1 MQITFDSTNPAE
13 VAAVH
18 AATSELVR
26 RTATDWELPAPTEPS
41 APVAEAK
48 ILDEVV
54 QNLKADPVDSKQE
67 VEQQLGDDYSAA
79 AAVDTDSTGAEW
91 DPELH
96 SSSRAKNADGTW
108 KKRRNSGAKVTDA
121 EVAMVAL
128 GAAQTATETVAK
140 NDASALVPTP
150 PAPPAP
156 PAAPAAEDDPFVKIM
171 ALLTGQ
177 VATVTQAKEAA
188 QRQGL
193 KDLGDLRV
201 NGTHAQKLAV
211 LRELEGE

>member
-26 RTATDWELPAPTEPS
+26 RTAADWKLPAPE
-41 APVAEAK
+41 AP
-48 ILDEVV
+48 IMTEVV
-54 QNLKADPVDSKQE
+54 KADPEMPVAGVDIPGPNDMLLPADADPS
-67 VEQQLGDDYSAA
+67 VER
-79 AAVDTDSTGAEW
+79 DSTGAEW
-91 DPELH
+91 NAELH

-108 KKRRNSGAKVTDA
+108 KKRRNSGAAQAPA
-121 EVAMVAL
+121 EPA
-128 GAAQTATETVAK
+128 
-140 NDASALVPTP
+140 VPTP

-177 VATVTQAKEAA
+177 AATVTQAKEAA

-201 NGTHAQKLAV
+201 NGTPEQKLAV

>member
-26 RTATDWELPAPTEPS
+26 RTATDWKLPAPEPQIL
-41 APVAEAK
+41 AEG
-48 ILDEVV
+48 V
-54 QNLKADPVDSKQE
+54 KADPEPEAQFQE
-67 VEQQLGDDYSAA
+67 DHETASEILQAA

-91 DPELH
+91 NPELH
-96 SSSRAKNADGTW
+96 SSSRAKVADGTW
-108 KKRRNSGAKVTDA
+108 KKRRNSGA
-121 EVAMVAL
+121 
-128 GAAQTATETVAK
+128 AQPA
-140 NDASALVPTP
+140 VPTP

-201 NGTHAQKLAV
+201 NGTHEQKLAV

>member
-26 RTATDWELPAPTEPS
+26 RTATDWKLPAP
-41 APVAEAK
+41 EAK
-48 ILDEVV
+48 ILGEVV
-54 QNLKADPVDSKQE
+54 KADPEPEAQFQE
-67 VEQQLGDDYSAA
+67 DYETASEILQS
-79 AAVDTDSTGAEW
+79 VDTDSTGAEW
-91 DPELH
+91 NAELH

-108 KKRRNSGAKVTDA
+108 KKRRNSGAAQAPA
-121 EVAMVAL
+121 EPAI
-128 GAAQTATETVAK
+128 
-140 NDASALVPTP
+140 PTP

-201 NGTHAQKLAV
+201 NGTHEQKLAV

>member
-26 RTATDWELPAPTEPS
+26 RTATDWKLPAPE
-41 APVAEAK
+41 APIPA
-48 ILDEVV
+48 EVV
-54 QNLKADPVDSKQE
+54 KSDPEPEAHETASEILQ
-67 VEQQLGDDYSAA
+67 AA

-91 DPELH
+91 NAELH

-108 KKRRNSGAKVTDA
+108 KKRRNSGAAQAPA
-121 EVAMVAL
+121 EPA
-128 GAAQTATETVAK
+128 
-140 NDASALVPTP
+140 VPTP

-201 NGTHAQKLAV
+201 NGTHEQKLAV

>member
-26 RTATDWELPAPTEPS
+26 RTATDWKLPAP
-41 APVAEAK
+41 EAK
-48 ILDEVV
+48 ILAEVV
-54 QNLKADPVDSKQE
+54 KADPEPEAQSQE
-67 VEQQLGDDYSAA
+67 DHETASEILQ
-79 AAVDTDSTGAEW
+79 AVDTDSTGAEW
-91 DPELH
+91 NAELH
-96 SSSRAKNADGTW
+96 ASTKTKNADGTW
-108 KKRRNSGAKVTDA
+108 KKRRGSAAAAPDPLPDPEPTRQ
-121 EVAMVAL
+121 AL
-128 GAAQTATETVAK
+128 NAIA
-140 NDASALVPTP
+140 PTP

-156 PAAPAAEDDPFVKIM
+156 PSAPAAEDDPFVKIM

-177 VATVTQAKEAA
+177 AATVTQAKEAA

-201 NGTHAQKLAV
+201 NGTLEQKLAV